1 MNKRIGYIDAVR
13 GFSMLIV
20 VYSHVLGFS
29 FLSHPA
35 FSFNDIFVTFM
46 MPLFFFL
53 SGFFMYKPGRFN
65 ARGMAFKFLKDKIM
79 ALIVPTLIFTIV
91 YCLIFQYPLKD
102 LWLEKA
108 KCGYW
113 FTLTLFVYFI
123 IYVIGEL
130 TLGSIL
136 KGKSKVAVGVVV
148 AAAVY
153 AFSKFSMSSSCPWA
167 SSFLCGLLGYA
178 NFQYFVF
185 FFFGALIR
193 AYFPVFV
200 RMLDQRKSMLFIV
213 SAFIIVQFLLQL
225 PQSREWI
232 VATLSFYSYSLLKS
246 VAGFLGIVVVF
257 ACFRKYRSFFE
268 NSVVG
273 SKLQFLGART
283 LDVYLIHLILIRTD
297 MGYFGDFLARHA
309 SPVVEL
315 FLVTAVSVLIIYV
328 CLLISSVLRSSDI
341 LAKILFGKVLDK
353 S

>member
-46 MPLFFFL
+46 MPLFFF
-53 SGFFMYKPGRFN
+53 
-65 ARGMAFKFLKDKIM
+65 
-79 ALIVPTLIFTIV
+79 
-91 YCLIFQYPLKD
+91 
-102 LWLEKA
+102 
-108 KCGYW
+108 
-113 FTLTLFVYFI
+113 
-123 IYVIGEL
+123 
-130 TLGSIL
+130 
-136 KGKSKVAVGVVV
+136 
-148 AAAVY
+148 
-153 AFSKFSMSSSCPWA
+153 
-167 SSFLCGLLGYA
+167 
-178 NFQYFVF
+178 
-185 FFFGALIR
+185 FFGALIR

-225 PQSREWI
+225 PRSREWI

-273 SKLQFLGART
+273 SKLQFLGARS
-283 LDVYLIHLILIRTD
+283 DSPYSD
-297 MGYFGDFLARHA
+297 SDRHGLLRRF
-309 SPVVEL
+309 SCPSRKSCRGI
-315 FLVTAVSVLIIYV
+315 VS
-328 CLLISSVLRSSDI
+328 CDCCISSDNLCLPSYQFCF
-341 LAKILFGKVLDK
+341 KK
-353 S
+353 